1 MRLDR
6 TFGLKL
12 MLVSIL
18 AMLIIGRLALH
29 IASSILL
36 PLVILFAVLFFVLL
50 IGARLGLKR

>member
-1 MRLDR
+1 MDR